1 MRGSMIP
8 DHELAAAADKVTVW
22 VASPPGPR
30 DVWALADAVA
40 WAMESPDRNRIT
52 LFRPPSIDMRAA
64 WVKADQIERIAILL
78 AGRQAA

>member
-8 DHELAAAADKVTVW
+8 DDELAVAADKVTVW
-22 VASPPGPR
+22 VASPPAPR
-30 DVWALADAVA
+30 DVWSLADAVA

-52 LFRPPSIDMRAA
+52 LFRPPSADLCAA